1 MNQVF
6 GTGLTFDDLL
16 LIPRYSK
23 IISRSEVDI
32 SSSLTPNIKL
42 KIPIISSNMS
52 DITGVKMAITLG
64 KLGAL
69 GVLPRFVT
77 PEEEANNVEKI
88 KKEKLIAAASVGC
101 KKGEFERAEKLV
113 KAGVDILVLDVA
125 HGHMEQHI
133 KMTKK
138 IKAIF
143 GKKVEIISGNV
154 ATYQGACDLFK
165 AGADALKVGIGPGS
179 VCITRVETGFGV
191 PQMTAVFE
199 TVRAAHKYNKTVI
212 CDGGMKSSGDIVK
225 ALAAGASAVMTG
237 CLFAGTKE
245 APGKV
250 ITKKGKKYKTYNGST
265 SLNEKISQLKKV
277 GKVVNANF
285 LNQIEGVESIV
296 PFKGPVSKV
305 LEKYCSNIRSG
316 FSYCGAKNIKVLWQ
330 RAKFMQITSISLKEN
345 GSHDVIVNY
354 GMEKSKKETFA

>member
-6 GTGLTFDDLL
+6 ETGLTFDDLL
-16 LIPRYSK
+16 LVPRYSK
-23 IISRSEVDI
+23 INSRSEVDI
-32 SSSLTPNIKL
+32 SSQITPKIKL
-42 KIPIISSNMS
+42 NIPIISSNMS

-69 GVLPRFVT
+69 GILPRFVS
-77 PEEEANNVEKI
+77 PEEEASNVEKI
-88 KKEKLIAAASVGC
+88 KKEKLIAAAAVGC
-101 KKGEFERAEKLV
+101 KKGEFERTEKLL
-113 KAGVDILVLDVA
+113 KAGVDILVIDVA
-125 HGHMEQHI
+125 HGHMDQHI

-138 IKAIF
+138 ISTLF
-143 GKKVEIISGNV
+143 GKKIGIISGNV

-165 AGADALKVGIGPGS
+165 AGADTIKVGVGPGS
-179 VCITRVETGFGV
+179 VCITRVETGCGV

-199 TVRAAHKYNKTVI
+199 TVRAAKKFKKTVI

-245 APGKV
+245 APGKL
-250 ITKKGKKYKTYNGST
+250 IIKKGKKYKTYNGST
-265 SLNEKISQLKKV
+265 SLNEKIAHLKKV
-277 GKVVNANF
+277 GKVVNANY
-285 LNQIEGVESIV
+285 LKQIEGVESIV
-296 PFKGPVSKV
+296 AYKGPVSDV

-330 RAKFMQITSISLKEN
+330 RAKFMQITSISLKES

-354 GMEKSKKETFA
+354 GVEKSKKETFV

>member
-6 GTGLTFDDLL
+6 ETGLTFDDLL
-16 LIPRYSK
+16 LVPRYSTIK
-23 IISRSEVDI
+23 SRSEVDI
-32 SSSLTPNIKL
+32 SSNLTSKIKL
-42 KIPIISSNMS
+42 QIPIISSNMS

-77 PEEEANNVEKI
+77 PEEEAENVLKI
-88 KKEKLIAAASVGC
+88 KKEKLITAAAVGC

-113 KAGVDILVLDVA
+113 KAGVDILVIDVA

-133 KMTKK
+133 QMTKR
-138 IKAIF
+138 IHSIF
-143 GKKVEIISGNV
+143 GKKIQIISGNV
-154 ATYQGACDLFK
+154 ASYQGACDLFE
-165 AGADALKVGIGPGS
+165 AGADAIKVGIGPGS

-199 TVRAAHKYNKTVI
+199 TVRAAKKYNKAVI

-225 ALAAGASAVMTG
+225 ALAAGAAAVMTG

-250 ITKKGKKYKTYNGST
+250 INKNDKLFKTYNGST
-265 SLNEKISQLKKV
+265 SLNEKIAHLKKV
-277 GKVVNANF
+277 GKVVNANY

-296 PFKGPVSKV
+296 PYKGPVKDI
-305 LEKYCSNIRSG
+305 LEKYSSNIRSG
-316 FSYCGAKNIKVLWQ
+316 FSYCGAKNIKMLWE
-330 RAKFMQITSISLKEN
+330 RAKFIQITSNSLREN
-345 GSHDVIVNY
+345 GAHDVILN
-354 GMEKSKKETFA
+354 K